1 MSVRQVVVDD
11 NDPGIQYVGPWFLD
25 TSGSQDTVG
34 NFGPPYLETLHGTK
48 SSASLSYSFTGELC
62 LSFMNL
68 VIYCLEY
75 RKAPVLVYGT
85 NNLRNDSGIL
95 DPQWSCFVDGIEI
108 GASAPFQFPENNWL
122 FCSHDQLTDGPHVL
136 SVNAT
141 VAKQQ
146 TFWIDKIHYVPSTDV
161 SLGNQVI
168 LVDRNDPALQFD
180 DAWTVLDVDRKI
192 TTQTNS
198 ILTFEFVG
206 AWIIENQFFP
216 KAQYHIGA
224 SLSWYGMIPANYPK
238 TASKGSYVIDDGPPT
253 MFQLQGLPPDGV
265 TNGYYQE
272 FFQTPKYPAGPHKIV
287 VTYLGDS
294 QSTPLTLDY
303 LLVQKGT
310 PDTAPT
316 TTSISLSSGP
326 SSTGGLPSLSGPPSF
341 LSSRPSSSQ
350 TAQSSTLQGL
360 GSTTLDS
367 ATTTTTPPP
376 SDPSHTL
383 DGLEPSA
390 FGASATPAAKHSNSS
405 IGIILGGVIGGLVLL
420 VLLLIVLYLW
430 HRRQSRLTKVN
441 MTANPFPYA
450 PGSVNL
456 GSPLIAPGMPQ
467 VPDGTQNTY
476 YYHPQG
482 LQHITTAQPMEE
494 RKDLKSSRQS
504 TDSASPRY
512 STLSVA
518 RSATIVD
525 EPR

>member
-1 MSVRQVVVDD
+1 
-11 NDPGIQYVGPWFLD
+11 
-25 TSGSQDTVG
+25 
-34 NFGPPYLETLHGTK
+34 
-48 SSASLSYSFTGELC
+48 
-62 LSFMNL
+62 
-68 VIYCLEY
+68 
-75 RKAPVLVYGT
+75 
-85 NNLRNDSGIL
+85 
-95 DPQWSCFVDGIEI
+95 
-108 GASAPFQFPENNWL
+108 
-122 FCSHDQLTDGPHVL
+122 
-136 SVNAT
+136 
-141 VAKQQ
+141 
-146 TFWIDKIHYVPSTDV
+146 
-161 SLGNQVI
+161 
-168 LVDRNDPALQFD
+168 
-180 DAWTVLDVDRKI
+180 
-192 TTQTNS
+192 
-198 ILTFEFVG
+198 
-206 AWIIENQFFP
+206 
-216 KAQYHIGA
+216 
-224 SLSWYGMIPANYPK
+224 
-238 TASKGSYVIDDGPPT
+238 

-326 SSTGGLPSLSGPPSF
+326 SSTGGLPSLSGPQSF

-367 ATTTTTPPP
+367 ATTTTTTPPP

-420 VLLLIVLYLW
+420 ILLLIVLYLW

-441 MTANPFPYA
+441 MTANSFPYA

-456 GSPLIAPGMPQ
+456 GSPLIAP
-467 VPDGTQNTY
+467 
-476 YYHPQG
+476 G